1 MGFYGAAQIVQDLR
15 RHGVE
20 VRPVDV
26 NHSHWDCTLEEAI
39 RPAAAGRQ
47 RVKSLG
53 VEESM
58 PQVSGCPARALP
70 RPGPP
75 PPREGEVGP
84 GRNGKE
90 GQPARDEPGT
100 NPRLALRL
108 GLRMVQGLTAELAGR
123 LVVARAQ
130 APFRDLGDLSRRAA
144 LQAFERKRLAQ
155 AGALRALS
163 GHRHRAYWESAGIEH
178 ALPLLDHH
186 AEARETRVP
195 LRPPSPVED
204 MLGDYA
210 TQGLS
215 LERHPLS
222 LVRAA
227 LARQRVRTSR
237 ELERATNGAR
247 LRHAGLVT
255 VRQQP
260 QTAHGVIFVTLE
272 DETGQV
278 NVVVWKHLAQRQRR
292 VLLESVLMG
301 VDGVLQESEGV
312 RHLVAH
318 RLHDFSALLP
328 RMDSQSRDF
337 H

>member
-1 MGFYGAAQIVQDLR
+1 
-15 RHGVE
+15 
-20 VRPVDV
+20 
-26 NHSHWDCTLEEAI
+26 
-39 RPAAAGRQ
+39 
-47 RVKSLG
+47 
-53 VEESM
+53 
-58 PQVSGCPARALP
+58 
-70 RPGPP
+70 
-75 PPREGEVGP
+75 
-84 GRNGKE
+84 
-90 GQPARDEPGT
+90 
-100 NPRLALRL
+100 
-108 GLRMVQGLTAELAGR
+108 MVQGLASELAER
-123 LVVARAQ
+123 LVAARTQ
-130 APFRDLGDLSRRAA
+130 APFRDLADLSRRAA

-163 GHRHRAYWESAGIEH
+163 GHRHRAYWESAGIER
-178 ALPLLDHH
+178 ALPLLDR
-186 AEARETRVP
+186 AEAHEARVP

-222 LVRAA
+222 LVRTA
-227 LARQRVRTSR
+227 LARRRVRTSR
-237 ELERATNGAR
+237 ELERATHGAH

-260 QTAHGVIFVTLE
+260 QTARGVIFVTLE